1 LKLNYHD
8 LPRKIVKVLKKIY
21 GYLNNTAYVASSN
34 GSKRKFF
41 NVTLALVA
49 LVLISGF
56 MLYQVMSAIQLSST
70 ISTVGTLKL
79 NADMGVYQDSSFS
92 SRVAELDWGTLA
104 PGATKS
110 YSVYVRNEGSS
121 ALTLSMSTANWS
133 PSPASNYL
141 ALTWNSDGRT
151 VNAGE
156 AVRATF
162 TLTVSDSISGISS
175 FGFDINLVGSG

>member
-1 LKLNYHD
+1 MNFQD
-8 LPRKIVKVLKKIY
+8 FPRKIFKALKKIL
-21 GYLNNTAYVASSN
+21 GYLNSTVFVAGSN

-41 NVTLALVA
+41 NATLAVVAIVLV
-49 LVLISGF
+49 SGF

-79 NADMGVYQDSSFS
+79 NANMGVYQDASFS
-92 SRVAELDWGTLA
+92 SKVTSLDWGALE
-104 PGATKS
+104 PGGTKS
-110 YSVYVRNEGSS
+110 YSVYIRNEGSFV
-121 ALTLSMSTANWS
+121 LTLSMSTANWS

-141 ALTWNSDGRT
+141 ALNWNSDGRT

-175 FGFDINLVGSG
+175 FGFDINVAGSG